1 MGSLV
6 NLTNI
11 SQRHVVCKVAIVGGG
26 IGGLAAAIALR
37 KAGHEVHVYEQS
49 AFLSEVG
56 AAIHITPNAN
66 SVLHHLGID
75 HETGG
80 GSCLGMVRFYK
91 HTGEL
96 LKSISV
102 TEQRHRWQKPW
113 LQTYRV
119 DLHRHLKETAISNYA
134 VGMPAQLHTSSRTVS
149 VDAHKATV
157 TLDDGNVI
165 QADVIIGADGV
176 RSVARLSVCEEK
188 KYIADAPTQ
197 NAFRFM
203 ISIAKIQDDPATAS
217 FLDTVDSMDMYY
229 ADDRKVVMYLC
240 EHGTSLNFVCCHPA
254 SLSGKS
260 FSQGYDHKAAKASLL
275 DVYQSFSPDLLAVMA
290 KVSNEDVRIYPLLDM
305 DTLPAFANDRLA
317 VIGDAAHPFTPHL
330 AQGAAQAIEDAA
342 ALGVMLSYL
351 DSKDAIPERLRL
363 FNKARYTRATLIQ
376 DMSRVTGNEPTRS
389 NSSAEME
396 EWKVHDYLTY
406 GFSHDEVHNSTQI
419 LREYMWAKAPRL
431 YWRQPLGFGPMDSP
445 RQDALSCPRPDGLS
459 DAVSTTATV
468 RFRTS
473 ATLLRNMFP
482 STAYSFAKTDTV
494 AEASFTFQSI
504 QNLSWLGGRGYE
516 LVMFQ
521 IHGVQHRSKDGSV
534 RQGIYIPIVLENLA
548 DPIISGREDLGWPK
562 LYSEIKFKNDTGVG
576 GNLDVELSW
585 GGVKW
590 AFFSWGRLDAND
602 APQSS
607 HTAGVNSVNS
617 GNLTNGSGA
626 GEEPVQSFGSSGEDA
641 LFVHKYIP
649 ATTGSPCRE
658 AADADYDVLFHSTK
672 PKVLMSQEASAA
684 GFQILE
690 RTNKQLPTLHH
701 VVNRLSELPILSI
714 VEASVKKVL
723 GQDQFMG
730 AKRLD

>member
-1 MGSLV
+1 NSNMGSLV

-75 HETGG
+75 HENGG

-119 DLHRHLKETAISNYA
+119 DLHRHLKETAISNHD
-134 VGMPAQLHTSSRTVS
+134 VGMPVQLHTSSRTVS
-149 VDAHKATV
+149 VDAHQATV
-157 TLDDGNVI
+157 TLDDGNSI
-165 QADVIIGADGV
+165 EADVIIGADGV
-176 RSVARLSVCEEK
+176 RSVARLSVCEER

-290 KVSNEDVRIYPLLDM
+290 KVSDEDVRIYPLLDM

-376 DMSRVTGNEPTRS
+376 DMSRVT
-389 NSSAEME
+389 
-396 EWKVHDYLTY
+396 VHDYLTY

-504 QNLSWLGGRGYE
+504 QNLSWLGGKGYE

-534 RQGIYIPIVLENLA
+534 RQGTYIPIVLENLA

-562 LYSEIKFKNDTGVG
+562 LYSEIKFKNDTSAG

-602 APQSS
+602 ASR
-607 HTAGVNSVNS
+607 
-617 GNLTNGSGA
+617 
-626 GEEPVQSFGSSGEDA
+626 FGSSGEDA

-649 ATTGSPCRE
+649 ATTGSPCRG
-658 AADADYDVLFHSTK
+658 AADADYDVLFYSSK
-672 PKVLMSQEASAA
+672 PKILMSQEASAA

-730 AKRLD
+730 AKKLD